1 MRARVASCVFIA
13 CVGCV
18 PAVDVDDDNDND
30 DGCVHDVDCGSDAV
44 CALAVCGVDD
54 GCDGCGYV
62 ARCVDVDVPADVDA
76 ANEGEGEPLPRCTIA
91 IDDSVVDGTVVL
103 EDRATVAVLAQKT
116 AITGD
121 LVIVVPPDTDLRA
134 LSSLTAIGGSL
145 VVDAAVDLTPLA
157 GLACVGVDVDLH
169 TFTAAN
175 FPQLT
180 TVPGSVHIIE
190 PDVAIADLSF
200 LAALTATGEDLHV
213 ESSHLSSLAGLAA
226 LTSIG
231 GYLTFDDV
239 DGVVDDAR
247 RYGLPALRG
256 VGVVDVRKNG
266 PRHLDLGGVVR
277 VGDVLIEDSPVVD
290 VDLAGA
296 LVVGRLSV
304 HGTTA
309 LASLH
314 LPSAQEIELVD
325 VVDNAALVA
334 LTLPARAALGV
345 SARVRQNPA
354 LTTLDLG
361 TGGPS
366 VVDVADNAALATCA
380 AERAAIAAGSVND
393 GAVVGVDDNAGPS
406 CRCE

>member
-1 MRARVASCVFIA
+1 MRARVASCVFVA
-13 CVGCV
+13 VAGCV
-18 PAVDVDDDNDND
+18 PAVGDAAA
-30 DGCVHDVDCGSDAV
+30 GCDHDVDCGSGAA
-44 CALAVCGVDD
+44 CALAVCDDDD

-62 ARCVDVDVPADVDA
+62 ARCVDVDGDGDDA
-76 ANEGEGEPLPRCTIA
+76 PSEGEGEPLPRCTIA
-91 IDDSVVDGTVVL
+91 VDVSDDSVIDGSVFL
-103 EDRATVAVLAQKT
+103 EDAATVSVLAQKT

-121 LVIVVPPDTDLRA
+121 LVIVVPPGTDLRA

-157 GLACVGVDVDLH
+157 GLTCVGVDLDLH
-169 TFTAAN
+169 TFTAAR
-175 FPQLT
+175 FPRLT

-190 PDVAIADLSF
+190 PDPAVADLSF
-200 LAALTATGEDLHV
+200 LAALSATGEDLHV
-213 ESSHLSSLAGLAA
+213 ESSHLPSLAGLTA
-226 LTSIG
+226 LRSIG

-239 DGVVDDAR
+239 DGDVDDAR
-247 RYGLPALRG
+247 RYGLSALRG

-266 PRHLDLGGVVR
+266 PRHLDLGGVLR

-290 VDLAGA
+290 VDLNDVV
-296 LVVGRLSV
+296 VVGRLSV
-304 HGTTA
+304 HGATA
-309 LASLH
+309 LTSLS
-314 LPSAQEIELVD
+314 LPRAEEIELVD
-325 VVDNAALVA
+325 VVDNAALAA
-334 LTLPARAALGV
+334 LTLPARTRFGV

-380 AERAAIAAGSVND
+380 AERAAIVAGSVND